1 MRSVIAPW
9 SNDLIGRA
17 SVVLDSKNKRM
28 MQLYF
33 DKDNMEIIEFG
44 GKKNEIAIEKCEN
57 IAKTS
62 SY

>member
-1 MRSVIAPW
+1 
-9 SNDLIGRA
+9 
-17 SVVLDSKNKRM
+17 M

-57 IAKTS
+57 IAKTPS
-62 SY
+62 LLILFYRKCLYLQTKLNKIT